1 MNPSQTSANYDGL
14 NLLRAYAL
22 EVGGLCTLPDR
33 PLIMMASSLFMLV
46 HSRLE
51 VYVPF
56 LVIRRLGVI
65 SMSLMVVYRPTYNL
79 LQMFVSSLACVQIG
93 SLNYITHN

>member
-1 MNPSQTSANYDGL
+1 
-14 NLLRAYAL
+14 
-22 EVGGLCTLPDR
+22 
-33 PLIMMASSLFMLV
+33 V

-79 LQMFVSSLACVQIG
+79 LQMFVSSWYPNLLMIVIVIPQ
-93 SLNYITHN
+93 L